1 MFFSTRSVQ
10 SDLSKHSHRS
20 SQFLLIQ
27 KDAVDWKVRLTLY
40 SRVGREG
47 LNVKNMSVYFKQE
60 SPEVL
65 VTGPQAQKD
74 GSENS
79 NTSKDVLPETV
90 RLKYHNSK

>member
-1 MFFSTRSVQ
+1 MLYSTQSVQ
-10 SDLSKHSHRS
+10 SDLSKYSHRS

-27 KDAVDWKVRLTLY
+27 KDAVELKVRSTLC
-40 SRVGREG
+40 SRFKCKEVY
-47 LNVKNMSVYFKQE
+47 MSLYFQQE

-65 VTGPQAQKD
+65 ITGALAQED